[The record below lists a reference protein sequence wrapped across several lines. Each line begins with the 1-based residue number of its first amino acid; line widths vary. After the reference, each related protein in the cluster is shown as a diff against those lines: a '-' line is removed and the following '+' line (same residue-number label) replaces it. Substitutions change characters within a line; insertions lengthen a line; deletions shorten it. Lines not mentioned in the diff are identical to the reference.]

1 MHMDSLDGFTLQ
13 LLKNHEVLAMHQ
25 DPLGIQGR
33 RVYKN
38 IWQEIWSKPLMNGG
52 LAIGLFNRDDVGEQ
66 TLAITRNELGVN
78 PNIRYTI
85 RDLWT
90 QKDIGYLDQQLQYT
104 IPSHGVRLIALI
116 PESPLGPLQEEEPIS
131 SCRIIPQPAIDIA
144 YCSFYSSHQG
154 QGLIEIIDANGSLI
168 GTSISI
174 DIKKGMQAFTLP
186 LPQNMASGLYGL
198 KISSGFSTVFH
209 PILIVH

>member
-1 MHMDSLDGFTLQ
+1 
-13 LLKNHEVLAMHQ
+13 MHQ

-38 IWQEIWSKPLMNGG
+38 IWQEIWSKPLLNGG

-78 PNIRYTI
+78 PDIRYRI

-90 QKDIGYLDQQLQYT
+90 QNDIGYLDQQLQYT

-116 PESPLGPLQEEEPIS
+116 PESPLGSVQEEDQIS
-131 SCRIIPQPAIDIA
+131 SLRIIPQPATDIA
-144 YCSFYSSHQG
+144 YCSFNSSHQG
-154 QGLIEIIDANGSLI
+154 QGI
-168 GTSISI
+168 
-174 DIKKGMQAFTLP
+174 MQMGA
-186 LPQNMASGLYGL
+186 
-198 KISSGFSTVFH
+198 
-209 PILIVH
+209 

>member
-1 MHMDSLDGFTLQ
+1 
-13 LLKNHEVLAMHQ
+13 
-25 DPLGIQGR
+25 
-33 RVYKN
+33 
-38 IWQEIWSKPLMNGG
+38 MNGG

-66 TLAITRNELGVN
+66 TIAITRNDLGAN
-78 PNIRYTI
+78 PNIRYRI

-90 QKDIGYLDQQLQYT
+90 QKDIGYLDEQLYYV
-104 IPSHGVRLIALI
+104 IPSHGVRLIALL
-116 PESPLGPLQEEEPIS
+116 PESPLGPVQEEDPIS
-131 SCRIIPQPAIDIA
+131 SLRVIPQPATDIA

-154 QGLIEIIDANGSLI
+154 QGYIEFMDPNGSEI
-168 GTSISI
+168 GLPITI

-186 LPQNMASGLYGL
+186 LPQNLASGLYGL